1 VRENILVSGKGETA
15 GYMSPPYGKGL
26 RFKAGTETITEQV
39 VWRDNLVLDEQS
51 WRARRAE
58 LLGGRVFGPRK
69 PWRTRLG
76 MDVKDNTR

>member
-1 VRENILVSGKGETA
+1 MRENILVSGKGETA

-26 RFKAGTETITEQV
+26 RFKAGTETLTEQV